1 MLPLIVRPALLD
13 LIGGPP
19 DAARFNAWVAALFY
33 VPAVAGGV
41 LGMAGGYL
49 TDRLGRRRVLTWSL
63 LLYAVSAAGAAFATS
78 ATALLILRCGTF
90 IGVCVEFV
98 AAVAWLAEL
107 FDDPV
112 ARERALG
119 YTQACASLGGLMV
132 SGAYYWIVTVS
143 ASLPAVRGGHQPWR
157 YMLISGLV
165 PAIPLL
171 VVRPWLPE
179 SPVWIERRAAGTL
192 RRPRVREL
200 FQPTFRRTT
209 VATAIMVTCGYAA
222 SFGANLQVPRIVPGL
237 SEVRT
242 MTATAREQTVGTVQW
257 LQELGGLAGRIAL
270 AALAVRIAARR
281 RLIRLFVVP
290 GILVM
295 PIVFFVAPN
304 YGLRALECGT
314 FLAGFFTV
322 AQFSFWG
329 NYLPRV
335 YPTYLRGTGESFAA
349 NIGGRMLGTGGALV
363 TTALVPL
370 MPAGSSTIRLAH
382 AAGAVG
388 VTSFVLACVAS
399 RWLPEP
405 RGAELPD

>member
-13 LIGGPP
+13 LVGGPS
-19 DAARFNAWVAALFY
+19 DSAFFNAWVAALFY

-41 LGMAGGYL
+41 FGMAGGYL

-63 LLYAVSAAGAAFATS
+63 MLYAISAAGAAFATS
-78 ATALLILRCGTF
+78 APLLLMLRCGTF

-98 AAVAWLAEL
+98 AAIAWLAEL

-112 ARERALG
+112 TRERVLG

-132 SGAYYWIVTVS
+132 SSVYYWIVTK
-143 ASLPAVRGGHQPWR
+143 AGTLPAVHGGHQPWR

-165 PAIPLL
+165 PAVPLL
-171 VVRPWLPE
+171 IVRPWLPE
-179 SPVWIERRAAGTL
+179 SPVWIARRAAGTL

-200 FQPTFRRTT
+200 FRPTFRRTT
-209 VATAIMVTCGYAA
+209 IATTVMVTCGYAA

-237 SEVRT
+237 PDVQAMS
-242 MTATAREQTVGTVQW
+242 ATAREQTVGMVQW
-257 LQELGGLAGRIAL
+257 LQELGGLAGRVAL
-270 AALAVRIAARR
+270 AALAVRIARRR
-281 RLIRLFVVP
+281 RLIRLFIAP
-290 GILVM
+290 GIIVM
-295 PIVFFVAPN
+295 PLVFFGATRE
-304 YGLRALECGT
+304 GLRALEFGT

-335 YPTYLRGTGESFAA
+335 YPTDLRGTGESFAS

-363 TTALVPL
+363 TTAMLPL
-370 MPAGSSTIRLAH
+370 MPAASSTLQLAH
-382 AAGAVG
+382 AAGVVG
-388 VTSFVLACVAS
+388 VTSFVLAFVAS
-399 RWLPEP
+399 GWLPEP
-405 RGAELPD
+405 SGTELPE

>member
-370 MPAGSSTIRLAH
+370 MPAASSTIRLAH